1 MSSLSGLIFNIQRFS
16 VNDGPGIR
24 TTVFFK
30 GCPLNCVWCHNP
42 ESRQKFPEKF
52 NTNPYKNF
60 NNLFGSNNG
69 VIGQNI
75 STDSIMT
82 VIEKDLMFYE
92 ESKGGVTFSGGEP
105 LMQVEFLLE
114 MLQKCKKKDIHTA
127 VDTSG
132 YTAFNDFLKILPFTD
147 LFLFDLKIIDDIEHL
162 KFTGVSNEI
171 ILNNLRELSN
181 SGKDLI
187 IRIPLIPGI
196 TDTERNLNDI
206 INFIAQLKTNA
217 KISLLPYNEMTA
229 GKYQNLGI
237 DFKLKNVLSQSPE
250 FLDGIV
256 NKFHTQGYE
265 VKLRG

>member
-1 MSSLSGLIFNIQRFS
+1 MGNLSGLIFNIQRFS

-42 ESRQKFPEKF
+42 ESRLSKPEKF
-52 NTNPYKNF
+52 KANPYKNF
-60 NNLFGSNNG
+60 SGLFGNKNG

-75 STDSIMT
+75 STNAVMT
-82 VIEKDLMFYE
+82 EIEKDLMFYE

-105 LMQVEFLLE
+105 LMQIEFLSEL
-114 MLQKCKKKDIHTA
+114 LQKCKKKDIHTA

-132 YTAFNDFLKILPFTD
+132 FAPFSDFLKILPFTD
-147 LFLFDLKIIDDIEHL
+147 LFLFDLKIIDEIEHL
-162 KFTGVSNEI
+162 KFVGVSNED
-171 ILNNLRELSN
+171 ILHNLRELSK
-181 SGKDLI
+181 SGKNLF

-196 TDTERNLNDI
+196 TDTESNLNDI
-206 INFIAQLKTNA
+206 IEFISQLKAGA

-229 GKYQNLGI
+229 GKYENLGI
-237 DFKLKNVLSQSPE
+237 DFKLKKVLSQSQE
-250 FLDGIV
+250 FLEDITK
-256 NKFHTQGYE
+256 KFQTEGYE

>member
-1 MSSLSGLIFNIQRFS
+1 MDSLYGLIFNIQRFS

-52 NTNPYKNF
+52 NKNPYKGFNVLF
-60 NNLFGSNNG
+60 NNNDGI
-69 VIGQNI
+69 IGQNI
-75 STDSIMT
+75 SSESVMT
-82 VIEKDLMFYE
+82 IVEKDLMFYE

-105 LMQVEFLLE
+105 LMQVESLLE
-114 MLQKCKKKDIHTA
+114 LLQRCKKKDIHTA

-132 YTAFNDFLKILPFTD
+132 YAVFDDFLKIIPFTD
-147 LFLFDLKIIDDIEHL
+147 LFLFDLKIVEDKEHL
-162 KFTGVSNEI
+162 KYIGVSNEI
-171 ILNNLRELSN
+171 ILNNLRKLSET
-181 SGKDLI
+181 GKDLI
-187 IRIPLIPGI
+187 IRIPLISGI
-196 TDTERNLNDI
+196 TDTEKNLNDI
-206 INFIAQLKTNA
+206 INFIPQLKTNV

-237 DFKLKNVLSQSPE
+237 DFKLKNVSSQSPE
-250 FLDGIV
+250 FLEGIV
-256 NKFHTQGYE
+256 KKFHTEGYE